1 MLNPVLVCIRVCH
14 YLHLVF
20 IIVIYFSV
28 QTAIV
33 AGQQL
38 LHLLEAKANACKL
51 YDIKC
56 TLEEKCCTLPLKNFR
71 C

>member
-1 MLNPVLVCIRVCH
+1 
-14 YLHLVF
+14 VF

-51 YDIKC
+51 YDSKC
-56 TLEEKCCTLPLKNFR
+56 TLAEKYFPFPGVDTD
-71 C
+71 